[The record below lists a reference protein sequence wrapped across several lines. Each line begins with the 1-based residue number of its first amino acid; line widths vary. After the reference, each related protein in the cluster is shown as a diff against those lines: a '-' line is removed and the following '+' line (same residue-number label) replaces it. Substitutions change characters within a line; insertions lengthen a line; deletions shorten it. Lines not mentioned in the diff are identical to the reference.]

1 VNTERA
7 RQNGPRM
14 ARVKLT
20 RRLGPVGTALTLWD
34 LWRRLPKRQRK
45 WVVSQARKHGPRLAK
60 QAVASR
66 RRRR

>member
-1 VNTERA
+1 
-7 RQNGPRM
+7 M